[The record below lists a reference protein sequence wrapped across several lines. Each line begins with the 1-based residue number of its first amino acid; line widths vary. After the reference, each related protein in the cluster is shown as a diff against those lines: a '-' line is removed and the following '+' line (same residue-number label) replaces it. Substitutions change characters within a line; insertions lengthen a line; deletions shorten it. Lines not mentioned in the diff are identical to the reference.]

1 MFKDPIVEEVR
12 KYREE
17 YAAQFN
23 FDLNAMF
30 DDLKAK
36 ESQSGHDYEKR
47 SPKAYRPEQTD
58 AA

>member
-30 DDLKAK
+30 DDLKRK
-36 ESQSGHDYEKR
+36 ESQSGLNYEER
-47 SPKAYRPEQTD
+47 TPKVYRPEKPAT
-58 AA
+58 A